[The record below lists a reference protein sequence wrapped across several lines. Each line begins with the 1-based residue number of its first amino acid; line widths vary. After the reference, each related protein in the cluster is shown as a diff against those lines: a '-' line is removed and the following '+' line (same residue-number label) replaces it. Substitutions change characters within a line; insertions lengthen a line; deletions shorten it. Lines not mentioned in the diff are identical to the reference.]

1 MSRASWSDVPG
12 RVLLAGAGAWALG
25 WIFQAWLGM
34 DLLLA
39 LASGI
44 YGCG

>member
-1 MSRASWSDVPG
+1 MRVASWPGLSG